1 MTGGGTTR
9 TVTRCRW
16 TRARNPSRSK
26 RDMVTTVAPHTSG
39 SASVAVNPMTWKN
52 GATASTVSRA
62 IRRSPR
68 LICRTVVTTRLAW
81 VSMTPLGSPV
91 VPLE

>member
-1 MTGGGTTR
+1 
-9 TVTRCRW
+9 
-16 TRARNPSRSK
+16 
-26 RDMVTTVAPHTSG
+26 MVTTVAPQASG

-52 GATASTVSRA
+52 GATAGTVSRA
-62 IRRSPR
+62 VTRSPR
-68 LICRTVVTTRLAW
+68 LIFRTVVTRLAW